1 MKGLTRG
8 DFQAQRDVLGLEY
21 AHVQRT
27 CGHTLNDGVLILNEG
42 EEPGDG
48 GFIVHANSWI

>member
-8 DFQAQRDVLGLEY
+8 DFQAQRDVFGLEY